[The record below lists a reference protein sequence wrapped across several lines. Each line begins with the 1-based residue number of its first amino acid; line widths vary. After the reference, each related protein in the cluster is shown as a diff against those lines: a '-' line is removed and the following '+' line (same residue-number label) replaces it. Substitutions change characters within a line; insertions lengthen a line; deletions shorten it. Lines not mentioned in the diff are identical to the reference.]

1 MSMDELIPTRATL
14 LNRLKDLQDQP
25 SWRDFYNIYS
35 RLILDRGFKA
45 GLTRVEAE
53 DVLQE
58 TMITVARHMP
68 TFRYDPSI
76 GSFKSW
82 LFTITKWRIADQLRK
97 RDPGNKSSETAT
109 MESIVDPA
117 TDQSDTGWEKEWEQ
131 SVVEAAIANIKHRV
145 DPEKFQMFDL
155 TATKGMKP
163 DRVAELFQLPVGQVY
178 LARHRVKELLVDE
191 VERLKHAIT

>member
-1 MSMDELIPTRATL
+1 MDELIPTRATL

-25 SWRDFYNIYS
+25 SWRDFYSIYS
-35 RLILDRGFKA
+35 RIIIDRGIKA

-58 TMITVARHMP
+58 TMVTVARHIP
-68 TFRYDPSI
+68 TFQYDPSI

-109 MESIVDPA
+109 MESLMDP
-117 TDQSDTGWEKEWEQ
+117 TSDQMDNAWEKEWEQ
-131 SVVEAAIANIKHRV
+131 SVLAAAIANIKHRV

-163 DRVAELFQLPVGQVY
+163 DRVADLFQLPVGQVY
-178 LARHRVKELLVDE
+178 LARHRVTELLRDE
-191 VERLKHAIT
+191 VERLKNAIT

>member
-25 SWRDFYNIYS
+25 SWRDFYSIYS
-35 RLILDRGFKA
+35 RIIIDRGIKA

-58 TMITVARHMP
+58 TMVTVARHIP
-68 TFRYDPSI
+68 TFQYDPSI

-109 MESIVDPA
+109 MESLMDP
-117 TDQSDTGWEKEWEQ
+117 TSDQMDNAWEKEWEQ
-131 SVVEAAIANIKHRV
+131 SVLAAAIANIKHRV

-163 DRVAELFQLPVGQVY
+163 DRVADLFQLPVGQVY
-178 LARHRVKELLVDE
+178 LARHRVTELLRDE
-191 VERLKHAIT
+191 VERLKNAIT